1 MVSEFATTYWIDISN
16 FPGNSENMSQ
26 AEKCKSAAREW
37 KELNKEGKDEYEGL
51 SVNEKTVNVEKLTD
65 EQKGKLVKRHTK
77 QLLEQVQFMK
87 TYTFFI
93 FVETTWQQV

>member
-1 MVSEFATTYWIDISN
+1 MQ
-16 FPGNSENMSQ
+16 PENG
-26 AEKCKSAAREW
+26 R
-37 KELNKEGKDEYEGL
+37 ELNKEEKDEYERL

-65 EQKGKLVKRHTK
+65 EQKGKLAKRHTK

-93 FVETTWQQV
+93 FVETIWQQV